1 MYDNY
6 FSNRIKIT
14 TIKQDIASTIPSGD
28 GRLAYLNPNDNRIQ
42 RLQGFATRRVPN
54 SSYVATSLGTND
66 FPTTKGQLVVV
77 TNGYQPDES
86 LYVLG
91 DPLYNKEFT
100 GDIRLLDGGIT
111 RIGQSF
117 PPVGS
122 LGYFAHNSIP
132 DGWLEM
138 IGQNVLFQKSLGFY
152 YFDPDTGVRV
162 DLTTLPDA
170 TDPIRL
176 TVSKFYE
183 ETIETEFTPLYNI
196 LASWGLAEISPSIL
210 GWNVKIPSLQGYYIR
225 SLNPSDTGPDAN
237 QKMWYSGSDTHT
249 IGSVGTNARKS
260 LNGSYYN
267 AGSSVSDAFG
277 RIPVVKHRHYGNVLH
292 RNDTAG
298 DKDWGITNFMFFWNK
313 TRVRT
318 TGYNGRS
325 ASPLGITEQ
334 QDYSF
339 LPYKNMNGSDTQNYR
354 QDFTSGRPS
363 GIGRKQ
369 IVGSTTQYIK
379 KNYYPKHGWQTWDSV
394 SKTNA
399 FHDGYPV
406 HGSKPLYYSTGYHLQ
421 WRSQITSSTD
431 GDEYR
436 NIDQNTYEWDMGH
449 QQNNGDDTWDMKYG
463 RTNSFIEHF
472 HQSVWTYWHRH
483 DGFSSYFLHAML
495 SEFSNTNYPRWNW
508 THGWTDGIDHWWSTH
523 HYYDKYENGHHNH
536 GGQHGTRERM
546 YVYPYHIKKSPQG
559 TAKESEVLNTA
570 NDGDQTTTAG
580 FHSHSIYN
588 GSNGVFFRG
597 GYENRPKTI
606 ALRLCIKY

>member
-14 TIKQDIASTIPSGD
+14 TIKQDIASTIPTGD
-28 GRLAYLNPNDNRIQ
+28 DRLDYLNPNDNRIQ

-77 TNGYQPDES
+77 TNGYKPDES

-91 DPLYNKEFT
+91 DSLYNKEFT

-162 DLTTLPDA
+162 DLTTLPDS
-170 TDPIRL
+170 TDPLRN

-225 SLNPSDTGPDAN
+225 SLNPSDMGPDAN
-237 QKMWYSGSDTHT
+237 QKMWYSGSDIET
-249 IGSVGTNARKS
+249 IGTVGTNARKS

-267 AGSSVSDAFG
+267 SGSSVSDAFG
-277 RIPVVKHRHYGNVLH
+277 NIPVVKHRHYGNMLH
-292 RNDTAG
+292 RSDTAG
-298 DKDWGITNFMFFWNK
+298 DKDWGITNFMYLWAG

-318 TGYNGRS
+318 SYGRS
-325 ASPLGITEQ
+325 GSPLGITEQ
-334 QDYSF
+334 QDYGF
-339 LPYKNMNGSDTQNYR
+339 LPYRNMNGTDTQNFR
-354 QDFTSGRPS
+354 QDFTAGRPS
-363 GIGRKQ
+363 GLGRKH
-369 IVGSTTQYIK
+369 IVGTTTQYIQHR
-379 KNYYPKHGWQTWDSV
+379 YYPYHGWNSWGGV
-394 SKTNA
+394 SNTNA

-406 HGSKPLYYSTGYHLQ
+406 HGSKPLYYATGYTLRYRGQ
-421 WRSQITSSTD
+421 IMSQAD

-436 NIDQNTYEWDMGH
+436 DWNQNVSESHMGYH
-449 QQNNGDDTWDMKYG
+449 TSGDDTWDMKYG
-463 RTNSFIEHF
+463 RINSFIEHF
-472 HQSVWTYWHRH
+472 HQSIWTYWHRH
-483 DGFSSYFLHAML
+483 DRFSSFLFHAMI
-495 SEFSNTNYPRWNW
+495 SEFGNTNYHYWNW
-508 THGWTDGIDHWWSTH
+508 PSYHYNNDNHFWHAGG
-523 HYYDKYENGHHNH
+523 YYDKYENTYH
-536 GGQHGTRERM
+536 GNGNYYTSKDRM
-546 YVYPYHIKKSPQG
+546 YIYPYHIKKSPQG

-570 NDGDQTTTAG
+570 NDGDQTTTSG
-580 FHSHSIYN
+580 LHSHSVWH

-597 GYENRPKTI
+597 GYENRPKSV